1 MAFYL
6 CISHGTFLT
15 CLNSIE
21 RDQSLLSLSVANV
34 RERHSLSL
42 ARACTFYL
50 SKRKA
55 GSSSSTLF
63 RNKLTRF
70 LSMSSMCLSLPP
82 HPSTANPPTDETK
95 HKITPKEREKRRGP
109 HLDYFHQQN
118 CFVFF
123 AFVCVSLS
131 FCVVTWVSFD
141 RSLGRVGTCV
151 CCKSHRTA
159 IILVQCCR
167 YGRSRCGTPY
177 GTAIPTAR
185 SIDPTLCFSSSP
197 THTHKRVHWR
207 AKG

>member
-34 RERHSLSL
+34 RERHTLSF

-109 HLDYFHQQN
+109 HLDNFHQQN
-118 CFVFF
+118 CFVFLPL
-123 AFVCVSLS
+123 CVSFFLCS
-131 FCVVTWVSFD
+131 NLGIVWPVARPSWNLRVLQESQNCNHFGAVLPVRPFALRDAVRDGDTHRAVD
-141 RSLGRVGTCV
+141 RS
-151 CCKSHRTA
+151 
-159 IILVQCCR
+159 
-167 YGRSRCGTPY
+167 
-177 GTAIPTAR
+177 
-185 SIDPTLCFSSSP
+185 DPLLLLLAHP
-197 THTHKRVHWR
+197 HT
-207 AKG
+207 